1 MNKLLLIL
9 LIPLAL
15 AGCIAGYDS
24 AGNPLYAPVAVTPL
38 LLPEPVI
45 GLPWVYG
52 GGYYGGGGYRGGY
65 RGAYHGGAYR
75 GAYHGRGRR

>member
-1 MNKLLLIL
+1 MSKLIL
-9 LIPLAL
+9 ILIISLVL

-24 AGNPLYAPVAVTPL
+24 AGNPIYAPVAVAPL

-52 GGYYGGGGYRGGY
+52 GGYYGGGGYRG
-65 RGAYHGGAYR
+65 AYHGGAYR